1 VYPAL
6 AVAAHLVELG
16 WSVGLDRVLSK
27 ALSIVLYPASG
38 LPLHC
43 LTMSGFRGKGLIKKM
58 MSLLR
63 LALAVVE
70 SCSLIRRLKPD
81 VVLGMGGYAAAP
93 AGLAAFLTRRP
104 LVIHEQNAVAGTTN
118 RWLSPIAVRV
128 LCGLPGPFAEARMA
142 GGGGEPGAR
151 CLPSC

>member
-1 VYPAL
+1 MSAHGSSYRALIAAGGTGGHVYPAL

-16 WSVGLDRVLSK
+16 WSVDWVGTEQGIEHRLV
-27 ALSIVLYPASG
+27 PASG

-43 LTMSGFRGKGLIKKM
+43 LTMSGFRGKGLIKRI

-81 VVLGMGGYAAAP
+81 VVLGMG
-93 AGLAAFLTRRP
+93 
-104 LVIHEQNAVAGTTN
+104 V
-118 RWLSPIAVRV
+118 
-128 LCGLPGPFAEARMA
+128 
-142 GGGGEPGAR
+142 
-151 CLPSC
+151 SCSSTQGWPRS